1 MILHPPHEQANS
13 NPLSFQ
19 RNFPGIDSGPQVAI
33 ADSMNAPV
41 PALFRTDPTA
51 ITPWQARLQ
60 LGFEARGERTVLVDR
75 IHEGPLRLQKALYP
89 EDGRICHGI
98 VLHPPAGIAGGDE
111 LDVRV
116 SVGPGAHA
124 LITTPGA
131 GKWYRSLGAEGVLRQ
146 RLSVAAGGVLEW
158 LPQENIVFRQANA
171 RLVTDIDLAPDACLF
186 AMEMTAFGRFGK
198 DHQFHD
204 GRFAQS
210 TRIRRDGRTL
220 WREQG
225 HVYGG
230 DRLMHAPSGLDGQRV
245 TGTFIAIGPG
255 LNDALVERCRERPV
269 SHGDGGITLL
279 PDLFIARYLGNRC
292 EAGRDWFAA
301 LWGVL
306 RPALTG
312 HEACIPRIWKT

>member
-1 MILHPPHEQANS
+1 
-13 NPLSFQ
+13 
-19 RNFPGIDSGPQVAI
+19 
-33 ADSMNAPV
+33 MNARA
-41 PALFRTDPTA
+41 PALLRTDLA
-51 ITPWQARLQ
+51 AASSWQARLR
-60 LGFEARGERTVLVDR
+60 LGFEARGERTALVER

-89 EDGRICHGI
+89 EGERICHGI
-98 VLHPPAGIAGGDE
+98 VLHPPAGIAGGDV
-111 LDVRV
+111 LDVSV
-116 SVGPGAHA
+116 SVHDKAHA

-146 RLSVAAGGVLEW
+146 HLSVAAGGVLEW

-171 RLVTDIDLAPDACLF
+171 RLVTEIDLAPDACLF
-186 AMEMTAFGRFGK
+186 AMEMTAFGRHGE

-210 TRIRRDGRTL
+210 MRIRRDGRTL

-225 HVYGG
+225 RVDGG
-230 DRLMHAPSGLDGQRV
+230 HRLMHAASGLDGQRV
-245 TGTFIAIGPG
+245 TGTFIAAGPG
-255 LNDALVERCRERPV
+255 LNDALVERCREI
-269 SHGDGGITLL
+269 SITHGDGGITLL
-279 PDLFIARYLGNRC
+279 PDLFIARYLGDRC

-312 HEACIPRIWKT
+312 QEARIPRIWKT